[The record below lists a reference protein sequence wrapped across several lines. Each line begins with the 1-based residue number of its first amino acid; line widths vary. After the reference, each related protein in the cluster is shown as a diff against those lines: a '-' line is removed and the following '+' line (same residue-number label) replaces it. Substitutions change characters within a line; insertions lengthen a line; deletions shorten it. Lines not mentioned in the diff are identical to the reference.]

1 MVQNPSYDLI
11 IVGAGMAGCIL
22 AARIA
27 ENGINPRNGEPL
39 KIALLEWGP
48 YLKGAP
54 KPGYGHPVRRRAF
67 TNIAPEFSEGDRYR
81 TPWGKAKIVGGSA
94 LHYGAQAFLP
104 LDVDYLHW
112 QNETGVDWTQE
123 NFKDAVEE
131 VRTMF
136 NIHPAPRE
144 LLDVGQQ
151 LYERAATQLGHD
163 LERMSHARKNC
174 IYCGI
179 GCRDGQMS
187 KYDSKMN
194 SFVAHLPIAEK
205 YGVEIIPNTHVQKV
219 MIEKK
224 GSDFVT
230 TGIWAEQGNRAVQF
244 LADRV
249 LLCACE
255 GGTPWIL
262 YNSGYGPRDL
272 LGKDLVVENPN
283 VGRHVDGKLRVGGFS
298 AYFPFPIKDGGRGMP
313 GAFYFFLGGSAGGYD
328 RLLCKEGISNL
339 ERPDRLA
346 LHEFAPEFGREHKK
360 FMSTGGDHIAASV
373 TLQYKRRQG
382 LEGYI
387 QKDGSHVYPTSAT
400 LDPQAARQLREG
412 MSVMRDIFREMG
424 GVQIGDIDPV
434 LKRLQTVGDSSSE
447 ASQSPVTATHQSG
460 SCRAGVDRK
469 DSVVNERFE
478 SHDVKDLFICDLSVP
493 PRVTYGNP
501 GIAMVAPLACFAW
514 RRLVKDH
521 FSRSSLVA

>member
-1 MVQNPSYDLI
+1 M
-11 IVGAGMAGCIL
+11 
-22 AARIA
+22 
-27 ENGINPRNGEPL
+27 
-39 KIALLEWGP
+39 
-48 YLKGAP
+48 
-54 KPGYGHPVRRRAF
+54 
-67 TNIAPEFSEGDRYR
+67 
-81 TPWGKAKIVGGSA
+81 GGSA

-272 LGKDLVVENPN
+272 WARIWLWKTRMWEGTWMEN
-283 VGRHVDGKLRVGGFS
+283 S
-298 AYFPFPIKDGGRGMP
+298 
-313 GAFYFFLGGSAGGYD
+313 
-328 RLLCKEGISNL
+328 
-339 ERPDRLA
+339 
-346 LHEFAPEFGREHKK
+346 
-360 FMSTGGDHIAASV
+360 
-373 TLQYKRRQG
+373 G
-382 LEGYI
+382 LE
-387 QKDGSHVYPTSAT
+387 DFRP
-400 LDPQAARQLREG
+400 
-412 MSVMRDIFREMG
+412 IFRFL
-424 GVQIGDIDPV
+424 
-434 LKRLQTVGDSSSE
+434 LKMAAGNARSLLLL
-447 ASQSPVTATHQSG
+447 SG
-460 SCRAGVDRK
+460 WFCRW
-469 DSVVNERFE
+469 
-478 SHDVKDLFICDLSVP
+478 L
-493 PRVTYGNP
+493 
-501 GIAMVAPLACFAW
+501 
-514 RRLVKDH
+514 
-521 FSRSSLVA
+521 